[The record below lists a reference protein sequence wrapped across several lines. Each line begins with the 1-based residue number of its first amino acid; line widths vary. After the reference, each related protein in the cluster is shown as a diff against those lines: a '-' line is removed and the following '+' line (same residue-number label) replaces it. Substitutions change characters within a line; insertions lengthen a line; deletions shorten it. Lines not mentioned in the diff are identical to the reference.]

1 VTLVTTPDSKSPI
14 GWCYGSAQVEAI
26 MSQSISKFV
35 IMAVAIAVAL
45 VGATTFGI
53 AAAQSA
59 FGYAKTINRIKSP
72 VSESDFQI
80 SHHQKVRKIFFG
92 VDRFR

>member
-1 VTLVTTPDSKSPI
+1 MPR
-14 GWCYGSAQVEAI
+14 
-26 MSQSISKFV
+26 SISKFV

-45 VGATTFGI
+45 VGATTLGI

-59 FGYAKTINRIKSP
+59 LEHAKTINRIKPS
-72 VSESDFQI
+72 VSETDFHI
-80 SHHQKVRKIFFG
+80 SHHQQVRNIFFG